1 MDRRECTHASYSSN
15 SGRGSIP
22 RRESSFIL
30 LIDLVINVKR
40 RETKVGEKGR
50 EKNLSIEYQ
59 HPVKNREFIIPP
71 SRRYENYTP
80 KLVCKLAQWIRE
92 RATSS
97 TFDVTFVFLHRHT
110 PITSTVE

>member
-50 EKNLSIEYQ
+50 EKIS
-59 HPVKNREFIIPP
+59 P
-71 SRRYENYTP
+71 SNIN
-80 KLVCKLAQWIRE
+80 IRL
-92 RATSS
+92 RTASS
-97 TFDVTFVFLHRHT
+97 
-110 PITSTVE
+110 